1 MPTQALRAFE
11 ADVAQGRTAY
21 REAIARLP
29 EGFREIAE
37 RHFENRVR
45 RAAPRPLLGEYAPWL
60 AADILGIT
68 DRPAVQRVVT
78 GWLHLYFFTMLL
90 DDLIDRPV
98 DSEAPVEMITSAL
111 LLQRGLSQLL
121 GNTELDMST
130 PASID
135 SAFAETAEA
144 ALHELTAHRQRITS
158 FTAPEIQNVG
168 QKIALLRV
176 CVDSIAGLAQG
187 EASRNRW
194 LAAIFEALAN
204 GIQLL
209 DDLTDLK
216 EDYAAGSMT
225 LPLTLAAERDPHGF
239 LGARDTACELTDQ
252 HLLILIRC
260 GSLEDTLLAAVR
272 SLRGTLKHLE
282 RDAHSAQCRTAAY
295 VRSLESACH
304 TATQEL
310 KGARTQLRL
319 LDDDTSIQP
328 SDLITRQNAITRDA
342 FGALQVVAQG
352 S

>member
-11 ADVAQGRTAY
+11 ADVAEGRTTY
-21 REAIARLP
+21 RQAIARLP
-29 EGFREIAE
+29 QGFREIAV
-37 RHFENRVR
+37 RHFEDRVR

-90 DDLIDRPV
+90 DDLIDRPP
-98 DSEAPVEMITSAL
+98 DSAAPREMITSAL

-121 GNTELDMST
+121 GNSELNAST
-130 PASID
+130 PASVD

-176 CVDSIAGLAQG
+176 CVDSIAGLAPG
-187 EASRNRW
+187 KVSRKRW
-194 LAAIFEALAN
+194 LAGIFEGLAN

-239 LGARDTACELTDQ
+239 LVVSDTVRDLTDQ

-260 GSLEDTLLAAVR
+260 GSLEDTLLAAGR
-272 SLRGTLKHLE
+272 SLRGTLEQLK
-282 RDAHSAQCRTAAY
+282 RDAHAAQCRTAVY
-295 VRSLESACH
+295 VQSLESACL

-310 KGARTQLRL
+310 KVARTRLKLLR
-319 LDDDTSIQP
+319 DDSFIKP
-328 SDLITRQNAITRDA
+328 SDLIARQSAITKDA
-342 FGALQVVAQG
+342 LRALEVVAQG